1 MGAVH
6 IWGLPNA
13 GRVPKGNMKAT
24 VQSQG
29 AEAKEVS
36 KNEGSQLPVMFTFSV
51 TLIISQNFQ
60 NLYLFRLFW
69 LQDRDDYSLPCGNSV
84 PQIFLY

>member
-1 MGAVH
+1 MH

-13 GRVPKGNMKAT
+13 GREPKGNMKAT

-36 KNEGSQLPVMFTFSV
+36 KNERSQLPVMFAFSV
-51 TLIISQNFQ
+51 TLIVSKTFKIFISLVSFD
-60 NLYLFRLFW
+60 FKTEVIFS
-69 LQDRDDYSLPCGNSV
+69 SLCNSV

>member
-1 MGAVH
+1 MH

-13 GRVPKGNMKAT
+13 GREPKGNMKAT

-36 KNEGSQLPVMFTFSV
+36 KNERSQFPVMFAFSV
-51 TLIISQNFQ
+51 TLIVSKTFKIFISLVSFD
-60 NLYLFRLFW
+60 FKTEIS
-69 LQDRDDYSLPCGNSV
+69 SLCNSV

>member
-36 KNEGSQLPVMFTFSV
+36 KNEGSQLPVMFAFSV

-60 NLYLFRLFW
+60 NLYLFRLF
-69 LQDRDDYSLPCGNSV
+69 
-84 PQIFLY
+84 